1 MGGHRPEFEVAVVGG
16 GLAGAAL
23 ARALPRM
30 QVALIAPPPPPR
42 SADGALD
49 ARIYAISPGNAA
61 FLERIGAWSSI
72 PAGRLAPVHAMRV
85 FGDDGRSCIEFDAWR
100 SGVPELA
107 WIVEDAELQAA
118 LRAGLE
124 VNTTAECERIETGAG
139 HATLSLKGGATL
151 DAKLVVG
158 ADGARSMVRAQAGVS
173 TREQAYGQTAVVA
186 NFSCER
192 PHRNVALQ
200 WFQAGPVLAL
210 LPLPGERVS
219 MVWSVADAEA
229 ARLLALAPEAL
240 CGAVEAASHGALGTL
255 GLVTAPRTFPLRR
268 LRTSRMA
275 APRTALLGDAAHVI
289 HPLAGQGA
297 NLGLQDARV
306 LAEVLSGREPFR
318 DPGEARLLRRYERSR
333 AEAVASMDTVV
344 HGLHGLFDADRGAA
358 LARVRNA
365 GLNLADRL
373 PVLKNLLIRQAMA

>member
-1 MGGHRPEFEVAVVGG
+1 MGGERPEFEVAIVGG

-23 ARALPRM
+23 ARALPGM
-30 QVALIAPPPPPR
+30 KVALIAPPPPPR
-42 SADGALD
+42 AADGALD

-85 FGDDGRSCIEFDAWR
+85 FGDDGQSRMEFDAWR
-100 SGVPELA
+100 SGASELA
-107 WIVEDAELQAA
+107 WIVEDAELQAT
-118 LRAGLE
+118 LRTGVA
-124 VNTTAECERIETGAG
+124 VHSTAECEHMEAGADW
-139 HATLSLKGGATL
+139 ATLSLANGPMLRAQ
-151 DAKLVVG
+151 LVVG
-158 ADGARSMVRAQAGVS
+158 ADGARSVVRTQVRIAV
-173 TREQAYGQTAVVA
+173 REQAYGQTAVVA
-186 NFSCER
+186 NFACER

-200 WFQAGPVLAL
+200 WFQGGPVLAL

-219 MVWSVADAEA
+219 MVWSVGDAEA
-229 ARLLALAPEAL
+229 ARLLALEPEAL
-240 CGAVEAASHGALGTL
+240 CRAVEVASQGALGTL
-255 GLVTAPRTFPLRR
+255 DLVTAPRAFPLRR
-268 LRTSRMA
+268 LRTQRMT
-275 APRTALLGDAAHVI
+275 APRAALVGDAAHVI

-318 DPGEARLLRRYERSR
+318 DPGEMRLLRRYERSR
-333 AEAVASMDTVV
+333 AEAVASMDAVV
-344 HGLHGLFDADRGAA
+344 HGLHGLFGAGRGAA
-358 LARVRNA
+358 LANLRNA